1 MSGIHLGR
9 RGVLLVLNFMF
20 TFFFLAESS
29 PRSIFDIYFI
39 YFVSFA
45 LLKKKKKKEP
55 LSGSWPWCRAARRRR
70 RGKASGRRDHD
81 GGRFIIW
88 NHDFLR
94 ITVICVIYKYSIP
107 NLTFHHEEK
116 VARQASNSPRRD
128 SNYTHLRFPGASTK
142 RIIHD
147 VLPSRVYM

>member
-1 MSGIHLGR
+1 MHINR
-9 RGVLLVLNFMF
+9 LLQ
-20 TFFFLAESS
+20 
-29 PRSIFDIYFI
+29 
-39 YFVSFA
+39 
-45 LLKKKKKKEP
+45 KEP

-81 GGRFIIW
+81 CGRFIIW

-107 NLTFHHEEK
+107 NLTFHHEDK

-142 RIIHD
+142 KIIHD
-147 VLPSRVYM
+147 VLPSWVYMSIDRSNLKKRIWADGPPRFLRHE

>member
-1 MSGIHLGR
+1 M
-9 RGVLLVLNFMF
+9 V
-20 TFFFLAESS
+20 
-29 PRSIFDIYFI
+29 PR
-39 YFVSFA
+39 
-45 LLKKKKKKEP
+45 
-55 LSGSWPWCRAARRRR
+55 RAAAQRR

-107 NLTFHHEEK
+107 NLTFHHEDK